1 MVVRSLCWFKIPAW
15 SNRCNFRAE
24 FLLCKYPLAPVL
36 APYYSANILGNA
48 IFRVEG
54 ANYVGIGIEV
64 ANILTSV
71 NCGPRAGFE
80 DRVIGT
86 LLCGS
91 NISAVGGY
99 THLEGVALAPNDV
112 LTNTVVYVPAAC
124 GPGRRLPAR

>member
-1 MVVRSLCWFKIPAW
+1 M
-15 SNRCNFRAE
+15 
-24 FLLCKYPLAPVL
+24 L

-80 DRVIGT
+80 GRVIGT